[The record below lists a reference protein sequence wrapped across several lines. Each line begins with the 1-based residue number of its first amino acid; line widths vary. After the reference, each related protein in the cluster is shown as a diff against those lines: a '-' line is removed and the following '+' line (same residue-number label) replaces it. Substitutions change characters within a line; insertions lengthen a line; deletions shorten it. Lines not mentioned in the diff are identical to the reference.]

1 MSIADK
7 YTAFAKAF
15 QDMQVLDI
23 GVWQQL
29 DTDQRNWTGTYTP
42 IMKGDVAQVRA
53 HGFPKQA
60 AAIEAFWSDPAAWD
74 YEKKLASGAA
84 NAVKGTLG
92 GVSNAAAAVGQTGQN
107 VAGDVGQGLASAFDV
122 SGLISAIVNKNTWLR
137 IGEGVIGILL
147 LGIGVS
153 IVVKSTSA
161 GQTATK
167 VAKTAA
173 KVVK

>member
-1 MSIADK
+1 MAIADK
-7 YTAFAKAF
+7 YTAFAKAM
-15 QDMQVLDI
+15 QDMQALDI
-23 GVWQQL
+23 GLWQQL
-29 DTDQRNWTGTYTP
+29 DADQRAWTGAYTAS
-42 IMKGDVAQVRA
+42 MKGDVSRVRSG
-53 HGFPKQA
+53 GFPNQA
-60 AAIEAFWSDPAAWD
+60 SAIAAFWSDPGAWN

-84 NAVKGTLG
+84 NAVQGTLG

-107 VAGDVGQGLASAFDV
+107 VAGAVGQGLTVDV
-122 SGLISAIVNKNTWLR
+122 SGFLSALVNPHTWLR

-153 IVVKSTSA
+153 IVAKSSSA

-167 VAKTAA
+167 VAKTAV